1 MKTYGFAL
9 ILLITGC
16 SAAPTV
22 SKKSERPDVVVI
34 KEVPT
39 PQLWTG
45 HKELT
50 GSVDSCA
57 FKAESILNML
67 GFTDIVKSVYE
78 TETYL
83 YANFI
88 NNRAGI
94 HCTSVG
100 GKIFVYG
107 SVAGADVKTVEILRN
122 NIFTKF

>member
-1 MKTYGFAL
+1 
-9 ILLITGC
+9 
-16 SAAPTV
+16 
-22 SKKSERPDVVVI
+22 
-34 KEVPT
+34 
-39 PQLWTG
+39 
-45 HKELT
+45 
-50 GSVDSCA
+50 
-57 FKAESILNML
+57 ML

-94 HCTSVG
+94 QCTSVG